1 MPVHGFAKYTSI
13 SKHLQHHML
22 LQRRSCST
30 NASKLHCR
38 FAASEMMC
46 VCLASQHWQTQSTI
60 TPFISAAPMQP
71 NALHACLKFRVK
83 SQLLHL
89 ILCVQASGDV
99 LEVAV
104 GTGLNL
110 PLYDW
115 SRLTS
120 LTGLDLSN
128 GMLAEAAGRVQ
139 AAPELAQASLVT
151 TPSSSSDS
159 SSSSSSSSS
168 VPVRLVQAGAVQ
180 LPFADGSFDVVLDTF
195 SLCVFGQPQAALAEM
210 ARVLRPGGRLLLL
223 EHSRSDNPLLGA
235 YQVRLLTV
243 VRQVTEHKRLDM
255 RLACGDGFCM
265 CMRHNYAQ

>member
-1 MPVHGFAKYTSI
+1 
-13 SKHLQHHML
+13 
-22 LQRRSCST
+22 
-30 NASKLHCR
+30 
-38 FAASEMMC
+38 
-46 VCLASQHWQTQSTI
+46 
-60 TPFISAAPMQP
+60 
-71 NALHACLKFRVK
+71 
-83 SQLLHL
+83 
-89 ILCVQASGDV
+89 VQASGDV

-120 LTGLDLSN
+120 LTGLDLSD
-128 GMLAEAAGRVQ
+128 GMLAKAAGRVQ

-168 VPVRLVQAGAVQ
+168 GSVPVRLVQADVVQ

-223 EHSRSDNPLLGA
+223 EHSKSDNPLLGA
-235 YQVRLLTV
+235 YQVRMLTV
-243 VRQVTEHKRLDM
+243 TKQVTEHKRLDM
-255 RLACGDGFCM
+255 RLVCPDAYLHVLEAQLCSVNSTGHTACPHSV
-265 CMRHNYAQ
+265 RRWLAY